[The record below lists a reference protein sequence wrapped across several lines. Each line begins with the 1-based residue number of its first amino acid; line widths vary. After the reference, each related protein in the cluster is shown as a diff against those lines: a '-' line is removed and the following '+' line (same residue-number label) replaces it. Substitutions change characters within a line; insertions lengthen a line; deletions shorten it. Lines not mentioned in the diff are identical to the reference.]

1 MNVNK
6 QEQQQITKGEQ
17 QSSFIMI
24 ILDLDDTLIPTSIRQ
39 FLHKNFTIDIF
50 KLLQPSLKQL
60 QLNIINALNTLK
72 RKLSPNHIEIAL
84 ISNGTQKWLQNIL
97 LLPTN
102 TKPSET
108 KHSEIKTPKKSVHF
122 RTLSQYFKKH
132 NISIHSA
139 KTENKF
145 KRGDYNNENKWIL
158 KYKSISQIIKQKQ
171 QLLNMKCKQIIS
183 FGDGIDEKEALNV
196 YCNKKFSTNIKC
208 IHFHLIKSPTIYQLN
223 KQWNLIKNEIDI
235 ISLINMEYFTVNNRQ
250 LHVYTKTN
258 YFIFPMNNILIN
270 DNNNKCI
277 GEQQLNSIYEYFGI
291 WLKSENNI
299 YKSKIKISKFA
310 EKVYLRKCVKQRNN
324 KYDGTTYQQIIDVF
338 CKYEQFKT
346 VFDSIR

>member
-183 FGDGIDEKEALNV
+183 FGDGICEKKAVSV
-196 YCNKKFSTNIKC
+196 YSTASGTQS
-208 IHFHLIKSPTIYQLN
+208 IHFEFIKAPNIYQMN
-223 KQWNLIKNEIDI
+223 KQWRLIKN
-235 ISLINMEYFTVNNRQ
+235 
-250 LHVYTKTN
+250 
-258 YFIFPMNNILIN
+258 NIHTY
-270 DNNNKCI
+270 NNNK
-277 GEQQLNSIYEYFGI
+277 
-291 WLKSENNI
+291 NN
-299 YKSKIKISKFA
+299 
-310 EKVYLRKCVKQRNN
+310 
-324 KYDGTTYQQIIDVF
+324 
-338 CKYEQFKT
+338 QFKKT
-346 VFDSIR
+346 NRLIIKMNKLITNDNDKYCTGIDQIFSISQYFASWLDRINTKSNYRAKVKLNNVAEMIIARKSVLNKNKKHNGLRLITDVLCGYAELKDALHDLTF